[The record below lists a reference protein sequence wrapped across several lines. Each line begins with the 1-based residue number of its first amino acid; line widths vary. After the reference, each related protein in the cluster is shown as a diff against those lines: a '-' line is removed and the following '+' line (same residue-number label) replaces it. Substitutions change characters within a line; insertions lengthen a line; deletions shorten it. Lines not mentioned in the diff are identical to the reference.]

1 MDKDVLREGV
11 FFALQEPKYVANP
24 YPLYH
29 RLRSENSFYWDFVSS
44 AWFVT
49 RYADVRAGLIDLRL
63 STKNFPFDVSQLP
76 PEIQKDLSPL
86 ARVTS
91 KEVLHNTAVEHD
103 RLRRPLNRAFH
114 PAAFERL
121 RPKMAAVAHQ
131 LLHRAERRRFMDVV
145 TGYCEPFSNQMFG
158 AMLGLPDI
166 DRARFIKWCDEIR
179 NFTMMRRTGKATALK
194 AKGVAKTFEAIRAY
208 VSTMIGAC
216 PGNAD
221 HVIGRSFAVDPSEAA
236 LTEDEILAN
245 CVFFLHSG
253 IRNMSAAITNALL
266 VLLQHPKQFARLR
279 EHPQSITLAVEE
291 LLRYDTPLQILTRGV
306 HEEIDFAGGRIGPK
320 HLLVL
325 LLGAANR
332 DPEQF
337 ADPDKLDLM
346 RHPNR
351 HLSFGVGV
359 HGCVGAAIARF
370 GLTVA
375 VGAILDRQT
384 ELRLTPRKLQWNL
397 PLMRRTVS
405 TLPVFVDQRIHRGS
419 RFRPAAV
426 RRPKRLT
433 SPQVSCS

>member
-11 FFALQEPKYVANP
+11 FFALQEPKHVANP
-24 YPLYH
+24 YPLY
-29 RLRSENSFYWDFVSS
+29 RKLRSEASFYWDFVSS
-44 AWFVT
+44 TWFVT
-49 RYADVRAGLIDLRL
+49 RYTDVRTGLVDPRLR
-63 STKNFPFDVSQLP
+63 TKNFPFDVSQLP
-76 PEIQKDLSPL
+76 SRVQKDLSPL

-91 KEVLHNTAVEHD
+91 KEVLHNDAAEHD

-121 RPKMAAVAHQ
+121 RPKMATLAHQ
-131 LLHRAERRRFMDVV
+131 LLRKAERLRLIDVV
-145 TGYCEPFSNQMFG
+145 IDYCEPLGNHLFG

-166 DRARFIKWCDEIR
+166 DRSKFIKWCDEIR
-179 NFTMMRRTGKATALK
+179 NFTMMRRMGKATVLK
-194 AKGVAKTFEAIRAY
+194 ATGVAKTFEAIRAY
-208 VSTMIGAC
+208 ISRMMGAC
-216 PGNAD
+216 AESAD
-221 HVIGRSFAVDPSEAA
+221 NVIGRSFAVDASEATP
-236 LTEDEILAN
+236 TEDEILAN

-266 VLLQHPKQFARLR
+266 VLLQHPKQLARLR
-279 EHPQSITLAVEE
+279 EYPQSITLAVEE

-306 HEEIDFAGGRIGPK
+306 PEQIDFAGRRIGPK
-320 HLLVL
+320 QLLVL

-337 ADPDKLDLM
+337 ADPDQLDLM

-351 HLSFGVGV
+351 HLSFGVGA

-375 VGAILDRQT
+375 LGAILDRQT
-384 ELRLTPRKLQWNL
+384 ELRLTPKKLQWNL

-405 TLPVFVDQRIHRGS
+405 TLPVFVARRSHRG
-419 RFRPAAV
+419 RQFRPVALRSANG
-426 RRPKRLT
+426 LT
-433 SPQVSCS
+433 SLPISHS